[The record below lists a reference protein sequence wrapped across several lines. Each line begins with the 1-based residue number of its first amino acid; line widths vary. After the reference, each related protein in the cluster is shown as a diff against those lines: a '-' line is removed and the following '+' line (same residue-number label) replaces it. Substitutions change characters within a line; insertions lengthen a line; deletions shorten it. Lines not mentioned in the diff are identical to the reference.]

1 MQNPLLLI
9 NIKFKTMIS
18 GIHFIMYSKDSKA
31 DREFFRDVLELTNV
45 DVGDGWLIFGAPP
58 SELAVHP
65 GPDNGNHEI
74 YFMSDD
80 IESFIDEM
88 LKRNIACEPI
98 QNQGWGLL
106 TSLTLPGGGKL
117 GVYEPRHARPK
128 AMKKKKRTKKADKA
142 KAKKIKTKTKKSTDR
157 KSKKKSKRK

>member
-1 MQNPLLLI
+1 
-9 NIKFKTMIS
+9 MIS
-18 GIHFIMYSKDSKA
+18 GIHFIIYSKDSKA
-31 DREFFRDVLELTNV
+31 DREFFRDVFELTHV

-65 GPDNGNHEI
+65 GADNGNHEI

-88 LKRNIACEPI
+88 VKRNIACEPI
-98 QNQGWGLL
+98 QDQGWGLL

-117 GVYEPRHARPK
+117 GVYQPRHARPK
-128 AMKKKKRTKKADKA
+128 AMKKKGERKKDNKA
-142 KAKKIKTKTKKSTDR
+142 KAKKTKTKKTVGR
-157 KSKKKSKRK
+157 KAKKKSKRK